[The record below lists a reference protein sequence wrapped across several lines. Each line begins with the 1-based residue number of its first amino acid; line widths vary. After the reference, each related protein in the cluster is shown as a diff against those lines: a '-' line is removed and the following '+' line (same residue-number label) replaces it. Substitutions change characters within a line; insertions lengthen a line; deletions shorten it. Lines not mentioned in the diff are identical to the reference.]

1 MLHGFSMKLGSLFH
15 TVSIA
20 VFEEICEFNLDYR
33 LTLDNFRVIWFTIV
47 MITTTNVNKVYTPE
61 QVAEMLQLSKKT
73 VYELIARGEIVAK
86 KIGRVYR
93 ISASSLSFIFTGLD
107 NDLLQAEKVDK
118 KNVMRIQK
126 NLSEVRT
133 TL

>member
-1 MLHGFSMKLGSLFH
+1 
-15 TVSIA
+15 
-20 VFEEICEFNLDYR
+20 
-33 LTLDNFRVIWFTIV
+33 
-47 MITTTNVNKVYTPE
+47 MITTTNINKVYTPE

-118 KNVMRIQK
+118 KNVMRVQK